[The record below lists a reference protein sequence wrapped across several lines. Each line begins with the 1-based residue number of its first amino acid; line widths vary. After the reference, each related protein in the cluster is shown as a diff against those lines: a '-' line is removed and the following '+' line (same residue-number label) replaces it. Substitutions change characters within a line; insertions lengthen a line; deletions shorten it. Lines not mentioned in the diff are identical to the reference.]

1 MAASHQTETTPDGK
15 VRIKDLELFMGYDP
29 SIDAEDD
36 DAMQEYDSKKVKDI
50 VSRTNKFIAR
60 GSRPKLVIEHE
71 KDGKPSNPKAV
82 GDIEKVWLE
91 ERNGVSY
98 VIGDV
103 IMPKESFKAYLAT
116 NAFPRRSA
124 EIWKDNHLSEVALLG
139 RDTPRRPLPDTSFTK
154 LGDKII
160 FERKL
165 SALDMTLDLKSKF
178 DEIGV
183 GGGSNTFVPSSGIK
197 KETKMAK
204 KKRME
209 ADEELKQNAAMECA
223 VDPDEDEEN
232 FEGDDLETMEAD
244 AEAMGADDMEDE
256 MAEDDDME
264 VMAED
269 DDEEM
274 NAYGGKK
281 KMKQPVFS
289 KGSRS
294 EKALFAQVQAL
305 TQANAAMERQ
315 LRLERFGKEVD
326 NMVRDG
332 FRCSK
337 FRNQMVE
344 ELADSETPQAKV
356 SFWKATMARDLT
368 GMPMLAQMTVQNDS
382 PSMGDREASDRAVR
396 EAAGDMTKFKQLFS
410 KYTGKQA

>member
-1 MAASHQTETTPDGK
+1 
-15 VRIKDLELFMGYDP
+15 
-29 SIDAEDD
+29 
-36 DAMQEYDSKKVKDI
+36 
-50 VSRTNKFIAR
+50 
-60 GSRPKLVIEHE
+60 
-71 KDGKPSNPKAV
+71 
-82 GDIEKVWLE
+82 
-91 ERNGVSY
+91 
-98 VIGDV
+98 
-103 IMPKESFKAYLAT
+103 
-116 NAFPRRSA
+116 
-124 EIWKDNHLSEVALLG
+124 
-139 RDTPRRPLPDTSFTK
+139 
-154 LGDKII
+154 
-160 FERKL
+160 
-165 SALDMTLDLKSKF
+165 
-178 DEIGV
+178 
-183 GGGSNTFVPSSGIK
+183 
-197 KETKMAK
+197 
-204 KKRME
+204 
-209 ADEELKQNAAMECA
+209 
-223 VDPDEDEEN
+223 
-232 FEGDDLETMEAD
+232 
-244 AEAMGADDMEDE
+244 MGADDMEDE

-269 DDEEM
+269 DDEAK

-281 KMKQPVFS
+281 KMKQPMFS

-305 TQANAAMERQ
+305 TQANTAMERQ

-382 PSMGDREASDRAVR
+382 PNMGDREASDRAVR